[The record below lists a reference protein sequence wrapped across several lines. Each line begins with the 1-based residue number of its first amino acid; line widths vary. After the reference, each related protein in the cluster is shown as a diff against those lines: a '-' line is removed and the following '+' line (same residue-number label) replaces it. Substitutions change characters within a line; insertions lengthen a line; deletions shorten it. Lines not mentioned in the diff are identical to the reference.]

1 MKKLLIIKSP
11 RSSCGVGDRATGLVT
26 SSIFS

>member
-11 RSSCGVGDRATGLVT
+11 KSFMRCRGRATGLVT
-26 SSIFS
+26 SSTFS